1 MEAEVSSRVFS
12 QDWSRTLGKT
22 DAKLNPSSIRTWCL
36 SLIYITLLLKSLFL
50 RGFCSFFVNGLH
62 IYLYFSSKKCRR
74 VFEDEPQWNTHN
86 FHSLRSQEHCNDRI
100 NKIFNFK
107 IWVNARTFNY
117 FKNPFLFRK
126 KKEFVRDKSWSD
138 QIGYEDIDSDISVNI
153 PKSIGKNMTHSNN
166 LISKRYR
173 EASYGGQLG

>member
-86 FHSLRSQEHCNDRI
+86 FHSLRSREHCNDRT
-100 NKIFNFK
+100 NRIFSFK
-107 IWVNARTFNY
+107 IWVNACTSNY

-126 KKEFVRDKSWSD
+126 KKYSFMINLD
-138 QIGYEDIDSDISVNI
+138 QIKSDIKI
-153 PKSIGKNMTHSNN
+153 SI
-166 LISKRYR
+166 LIQIWIFQTRLKKIWRIR
-173 EASYGGQLG
+173 II

>member
-62 IYLYFSSKKCRR
+62 TYLYFSSKKCRR

-86 FHSLRSQEHCNDRI
+86 FHSLRSQEHRNDRI
-100 NKIFNFK
+100 NKIFSFK
-107 IWVNARTFNY
+107 IWINARTPNY

-126 KKEFVRDKSWSD
+126 KKYSFVINFD
-138 QIGYEDIDSDISVNI
+138 QIKSDIDSDISMQI
-153 PKSIGKNMTHSNN
+153 PKLIGKNMTYSNN
-166 LISKRYR
+166 LIFKRYR
-173 EASYGGQLG
+173 ETSHGGQSG